1 MSSLLIKTRNSRI
14 NLATCWWGL
23 PGSGPVLPPR
33 LPGRSSKRPWIFS
46 QNPASRA
53 EARRQKVKRIV
64 DPHFDY
70 QEMAKR
76 SLGPT
81 WGKLNAGQRQEFV
94 QLFAQLLEASYSD
107 KIEKYAQRVKIDYTG
122 EILDGEYAEVRTV
135 VVRAND
141 RIPLNYRLLN
151 EGGTWKV
158 YDVVIEGVSLVSN
171 YRSQFS
177 RIIHE
182 SSYAE
187 LVRRL
192 QDQGVRINAGPDE
205 AHSPPERRKR
215 APVVIPPV
223 CRRFRTRGLT

>member
-1 MSSLLIKTRNSRI
+1 MIGLLIRSVI
-14 NLATCWWGL
+14 VGLALQLFVGVAGAWAGPPTETVKQVIEKAL
-23 PGSGPVLPPR
+23 DVLKEPGPS
-33 LPGRSSKRPWIFS
+33 
-46 QNPASRA
+46 

-70 QEMAKR
+70 EEMAKR
-76 SLGPT
+76 SLGPA
-81 WGKLNAGQRQEFV
+81 WGKLSPGQRQEFV
-94 QLFAQLLEASYSD
+94 ALFAQLLEASYSD

-122 EILDGEYAEVRTV
+122 EITSGDSVEVRTV
-135 VVRAND
+135 VVKAND
-141 RIPLNYRLLN
+141 RIPLNYRLMN

-187 LVRRL
+187 LVKRL
-192 QDQGVRINAGPDE
+192 KIKVSELTRAG
-205 AHSPPERRKR
+205 
-215 APVVIPPV
+215 
-223 CRRFRTRGLT
+223 

>member
-1 MSSLLIKTRNSRI
+1 MRGLLIRTVI
-14 NLATCWWGL
+14 FGLTLNLVIGAAGAWAGQPTEIAKQVIERAL
-23 PGSGPVLPPR
+23 EALKEPGP
-33 LPGRSSKRPWIFS
+33 
-46 QNPASRA
+46 A

-64 DPHFDY
+64 DPYFDY

-81 WGKLNAGQRQEFV
+81 WGTLSAGQRQEFV

-107 KIEKYAQRVKIDYTG
+107 KIEKYAQHVRIDYTG
-122 EILDGEYAEVRTV
+122 EILDNEYAEVRTV
-135 VVRAND
+135 VLRTND
-141 RIPLNYRLLN
+141 RIPLSYRLVN
-151 EGGTWKV
+151 EAGSWKV

-192 QDQGVRINAGPDE
+192 KTKVSE
-205 AHSPPERRKR
+205 LT
-215 APVVIPPV
+215 
-223 CRRFRTRGLT
+223 RTG

>member
-1 MSSLLIKTRNSRI
+1 MSGLLMRSAV
-14 NLATCWWGL
+14 LGL
-23 PGSGPVLPPR
+23 TLQLLLGAAAAWAGPPTETVKQVIETTLDM
-33 LPGRSSKRPWIFS
+33 LK
-46 QNPASRA
+46 NPAYKG
-53 EARRQKVKRIV
+53 EVRRQKVKAII

-76 SLGPT
+76 SLGPA
-81 WGKLNAGQRQEFV
+81 WGKLSPGQRHEFV
-94 QLFAQLLEASYSD
+94 GLFSQLLEASYSD
-107 KIEKYAQRVKIDYTG
+107 KIEKYALRVRIDYKG
-122 EILDGEYAEVRTV
+122 EILSGNNAEVRTV
-135 VVRAND
+135 VVKAND

-158 YDVVIEGVSLVSN
+158 YDVIIEGVSLVSN

-192 QDQGVRINAGPDE
+192 KTKVA
-205 AHSPPERRKR
+205 
-215 APVVIPPV
+215 
-223 CRRFRTRGLT
+223 TLTLPG

>member
-1 MSSLLIKTRNSRI
+1 MSGLLIRTVI
-14 NLATCWWGL
+14 FGLTLNLLLGAAGAWA
-23 PGSGPVLPPR
+23 GPPTEIARQVIEKALEA
-33 LPGRSSKRPWIFS
+33 LKD
-46 QNPASRA
+46 PASKG

-64 DPHFDY
+64 DPYFDY

-81 WGKLNAGQRQEFV
+81 WGKLSAGQRQEFV

-141 RIPLNYRLLN
+141 RIPLNYRLLQ

-187 LVRRL
+187 LVKRL
-192 QDQGVRINAGPDE
+192 KTKVSELTRAG
-205 AHSPPERRKR
+205 
-215 APVVIPPV
+215 
-223 CRRFRTRGLT
+223 

>member
-1 MSSLLIKTRNSRI
+1 MSGLWMRSAIFGLTLHLLVG
-14 NLATCWWGL
+14 ATGAWAGPPTEIVRQVIERAL
-23 PGSGPVLPPR
+23 DALKEPGST
-33 LPGRSSKRPWIFS
+33 S
-46 QNPASRA
+46 

-64 DPHFDY
+64 DPYFDY

-76 SLGPT
+76 SLGPA
-81 WGKLNAGQRQEFV
+81 WGKLSAGQRQEFV
-94 QLFAQLLEASYSD
+94 ALFAQLLEASYSD

-122 EILDGEYAEVRTV
+122 EILSGDNAEVRTV
-135 VVRAND
+135 VVKAND
-141 RIPLNYRLLN
+141 RIPLNYRLMN

-158 YDVVIEGVSLVSN
+158 YDVIIEGVSLVSN

-192 QDQGVRINAGPDE
+192 KTKVSE
-205 AHSPPERRKR
+205 L
-215 APVVIPPV
+215 
-223 CRRFRTRGLT
+223 TRSG

>member
-1 MSSLLIKTRNSRI
+1 MSGFLIRTVIFGLTLHLLVGTG
-14 NLATCWWGL
+14 AAWA
-23 PGSGPVLPPR
+23 GPPTEIVRQVIEKALDILKDP
-33 LPGRSSKRPWIFS
+33 SSHG
-46 QNPASRA
+46 
-53 EARRQKVKRIV
+53 EARWQKVKRIV

-81 WGKLNAGQRQEFV
+81 WGKLSAGQRSEFV
-94 QLFAQLLEASYSD
+94 DLFAQLLEASYSD

-122 EILDGEYAEVRTV
+122 EILEGDYAEVRTV

-192 QDQGVRINAGPDE
+192 KTKVSE
-205 AHSPPERRKR
+205 LT
-215 APVVIPPV
+215 
-223 CRRFRTRGLT
+223 RTG

>member
-1 MSSLLIKTRNSRI
+1 MSGLLIRTVI
-14 NLATCWWGL
+14 FGLTLNLLMGAAGA
-23 PGSGPVLPPR
+23 GAGPPTEIAKQVIEKALEALNDP
-33 LPGRSSKRPWIFS
+33 SSKG
-46 QNPASRA
+46 
-53 EARRQKVKRIV
+53 EERRQKVKSIV
-64 DPHFDY
+64 DPYFDY

-81 WGKLNAGQRQEFV
+81 WGKLSAGQRHEFV

-135 VVRAND
+135 VVRTND
-141 RIPLNYRLLN
+141 RIPLNYRLMQEN
-151 EGGTWKV
+151 GGWKV

-192 QDQGVRINAGPDE
+192 KTKVSE
-205 AHSPPERRKR
+205 LT
-215 APVVIPPV
+215 
-223 CRRFRTRGLT
+223 RTG

>member
-1 MSSLLIKTRNSRI
+1 MIGLLMRSVIFGLALQLLLGVSGAWAGPPTDIIRQIIEKSLDII
-14 NLATCWWGL
+14 
-23 PGSGPVLPPR
+23 
-33 LPGRSSKRPWIFS
+33 
-46 QNPASRA
+46 QNPSYGKQEKQR
-53 EARRQKVKRIV
+53 KVRSIV

-76 SLGPT
+76 SLGPA
-81 WGKLNAGQRQEFV
+81 WGKLSAGQRQEFV
-94 QLFAQLLEASYSD
+94 ALFSQLLEASYSD

-122 EILDGEYAEVRTV
+122 EIPSGNTVEVRTV
-135 VVRAND
+135 VVKAND
-141 RIPLNYRLLN
+141 RIPLNYRLMD

-192 QDQGVRINAGPDE
+192 KTKVSE
-205 AHSPPERRKR
+205 LT
-215 APVVIPPV
+215 
-223 CRRFRTRGLT
+223 RTG

>member
-1 MSSLLIKTRNSRI
+1 MSGLWMRSAIFGLTLQLIMG
-14 NLATCWWGL
+14 AAAAWA
-23 PGSGPVLPPR
+23 GPPTEIAKQVIERALNALNDP
-33 LPGRSSKRPWIFS
+33 SS
-46 QNPASRA
+46 QG

-64 DPHFDY
+64 DPYFDY

-81 WGKLNAGQRQEFV
+81 WGKLSPGQRQEFV
-94 QLFAQLLEASYSD
+94 ALFSQLLEASYSD

-122 EILDGEYAEVRTV
+122 EILQGDTAEVRTV
-135 VVRAND
+135 VVKAND

-187 LVRRL
+187 LVKRL
-192 QDQGVRINAGPDE
+192 QTKVSELTRAG
-205 AHSPPERRKR
+205 
-215 APVVIPPV
+215 
-223 CRRFRTRGLT
+223 

>member
-1 MSSLLIKTRNSRI
+1 MSGLLIRTVFFGLTL
-14 NLATCWWGL
+14 NLLMGAAGAGAGPPTEIARQVIERAL
-23 PGSGPVLPPR
+23 EALKEPGST
-33 LPGRSSKRPWIFS
+33 
-46 QNPASRA
+46 A

-64 DPHFDY
+64 DPYFDY

-81 WGKLNAGQRQEFV
+81 WGKLSAGQRHEFV

-135 VVRAND
+135 VVRTND
-141 RIPLNYRLLN
+141 RIPLNYRLMQ
-151 EGGTWKV
+151 EDGSWKV

-192 QDQGVRINAGPDE
+192 KTKVSE
-205 AHSPPERRKR
+205 LT
-215 APVVIPPV
+215 
-223 CRRFRTRGLT
+223 RTG

>member
-1 MSSLLIKTRNSRI
+1 MLVRTVIF
-14 NLATCWWGL
+14 GL
-23 PGSGPVLPPR
+23 TIQLVLGAAGVWAGPPTDIAKQVIEKALDALKDPGSQG
-33 LPGRSSKRPWIFS
+33 
-46 QNPASRA
+46 

-64 DPHFDY
+64 DPYFDY

-76 SLGPT
+76 SLGPA
-81 WGKLNAGQRQEFV
+81 WGKLSAGQRQEFV

-122 EILDGEYAEVRTV
+122 EILEGDYAEVRTM

-141 RIPLNYRLLN
+141 RIPLNYRLLQA
-151 EGGTWKV
+151 GGTWKV

-182 SSYAE
+182 SGYAE
-187 LVRRL
+187 LVKRL
-192 QDQGVRINAGPDE
+192 
-205 AHSPPERRKR
+205 
-215 APVVIPPV
+215 
-223 CRRFRTRGLT
+223 RTKVTELTRTG

>member
-1 MSSLLIKTRNSRI
+1 MRSAIFGLTLQLLLGVAGAWAGPPTDLVKQVIEKSLDALKE
-14 NLATCWWGL
+14 
-23 PGSGPVLPPR
+23 PGS
-33 LPGRSSKRPWIFS
+33 S
-46 QNPASRA
+46 

-64 DPHFDY
+64 DPYFDY

-76 SLGPT
+76 SLGPA
-81 WGKLNAGQRQEFV
+81 WGKLSPGQRQEFV
-94 QLFAQLLEASYSD
+94 ALFAQLLEASYSD

-122 EILDGEYAEVRTV
+122 EIASGDNVEVRTV
-135 VVRAND
+135 VVRSND
-141 RIPLNYRLLN
+141 RIPLNYRLMN

-187 LVRRL
+187 LVKRL
-192 QDQGVRINAGPDE
+192 KTKVSELTRAG
-205 AHSPPERRKR
+205 
-215 APVVIPPV
+215 
-223 CRRFRTRGLT
+223 

>member
-1 MSSLLIKTRNSRI
+1 MRGLLIRTVI
-14 NLATCWWGL
+14 LGLTFNLVIGAAGAWAGTPTDNVRQVIEKAL
-23 PGSGPVLPPR
+23 DIL
-33 LPGRSSKRPWIFS
+33 
-46 QNPASRA
+46 QNPDYRG
-53 EARRQKVKRIV
+53 EDRRQKVKRLV
-64 DPHFDY
+64 DPYFDY

-81 WGKLNAGQRQEFV
+81 WGKLNPGQRDEFV
-94 QLFAQLLEASYSD
+94 RLFSELLEASYSD

-122 EILDGEYAEVRTV
+122 EFLDGEYAEVRTV

-141 RIPLNYRLLN
+141 RIPLNYRLFQEN
-151 EGGTWKV
+151 GGWKV

-192 QDQGVRINAGPDE
+192 KTKVSE
-205 AHSPPERRKR
+205 LKR
-215 APVVIPPV
+215 
-223 CRRFRTRGLT
+223 TG